1 MRTFTDLL
9 NGYMGGFNPG
19 VLRKGIRITLP
30 AENAARLFSKDIVRR
45 VIGSLHVAIRW
56 KPEEA
61 EIIVRAIP

>member
-9 NGYMGGFNPG
+9 NGYMGGFNPR

-30 AENAARLFSKDIVRR
+30 AENAARIFSKDVVREL
-45 VIGSLHVAIRW
+45 IGGLDIGIRW

-61 EIIVRAIP
+61 EITVRAIP